1 MGRKSAI
8 VQLDPAIREAVD
20 AAIREGRATLQQI
33 VDLIQGMGGQ
43 ASLTSVHRYR
53 RSAEQQMQR
62 WRDAQEVAK
71 VWIGRLESEPNGDVG
86 RLLSEMLKTLA
97 FQVAGEM
104 GEGEAQSA
112 KDVMMLSAAL
122 RNVGAFDTLSLER
135 EIKIRREVAAQAAAA
150 ADKVIRKGGMSHDA
164 AAEIRRAILGVAA

>member
-20 AAIREGRATLQQI
+20 AAIREGRATLAQI
-33 VDLIQGMGGQ
+33 VELIRSMGGT
-43 ASLTSVHRYR
+43 ASVTSVHRYR

-71 VWIGRLESEPNGDVG
+71 VWIGRLETEKNGDVG

-104 GEGEAQSA
+104 GEGELQSA

-122 RNVGAFDTLSLER
+122 RNVGAFDAVNLDR
-135 EIKIRREVAAQAAAA
+135 ELKIRKEVAAQAAAA
-150 ADKVIRKGGMSHDA
+150 ADKVVRKGGLSSEA
-164 AAEIRRAILGVAA
+164 AAELRRAILGVA